1 MTETQFYD
9 WLTGGGAQDLAIV
22 VEELAALGEGWCVI
36 GGIAV
41 NAYAAEPVTTTDV
54 DFAVAPGLIEPLV
67 ARLKARGFQAKAFPY
82 TTNVVGASRVSVQFT
97 TSAEYAEFPARA
109 EARSL
114 LGLPLRVAS
123 LADTLAGKAMAW
135 SAPER
140 RPSKRLKDLSD
151 MARILEAHP
160 EAERLVPEAVL
171 RKIRDLG

>member
-9 WLTGGGAQDLAIV
+9 WLTGGGTQDLAIV

-36 GGIAV
+36 GDFAV
-41 NAYAAEPVTTTDV
+41 NAYAIEPVTTTDV
-54 DFAVAPGLIEPLV
+54 DFAIAPGLIEPLLV
-67 ARLKARGFQAKAFPY
+67 RLKVRGFQSKTFPY
-82 TTNVVGASRVSVQFT
+82 SVNVVGTSRVSVQFT
-97 TSAEYAEFPARA
+97 TSEKYAEFPSRA
-109 EARSL
+109 EQRTL

-135 SAPER
+135 GAPER

-160 EAERLVPEAVL
+160 EAERLLPEAAL
-171 RKIRDLG
+171 QKIRDLV